1 MCCYSLGV
9 QCHVLPINIISV
21 LVLVPCI
28 NGNWYVYKI
37 NVPVV
42 TGIQMNMCS
51 QLASYT
57 MLLTDLELLS
67 F

>member
-1 MCCYSLGV
+1 MYTCTGLLYMYCLLILLVHY
-9 QCHVLPINIISV
+9 HDSV
-21 LVLVPCI
+21 GPCI
-28 NGNWYVYKI
+28 NGNWYAYKI

-57 MLLTDLELLS
+57 ILLTELLS

>member
-1 MCCYSLGV
+1 MMS
-9 QCHVLPINIISV
+9 IISV
-21 LVLVPCI
+21 LVWVPCI

-42 TGIQMNMCS
+42 TGIQMNSMCS

-57 MLLTDLELLS
+57 LLLTELLS